1 MSYLRRGALWRLCDC
16 GVGLTRYRAEHT
28 ESGSQCLLFP
38 VARLV
43 VGTGRAASFHMASPT
58 VRAKWRGALG
68 ANTKTG
74 GSGRVSDEHKHKDTP
89 TQTHN
94 VNNKPHTQT
103 HNNPSSFSLGTWVAL
118 LAFSAPRTAA
128 SSLNIQCTH
137 PPQSKSDHAGLL
149 PILNDNSCR
158 WLTVYSENREVKD
171 HRTINRKFLLIFSFF
186 FSPENHPC
194 DTFRLVF
201 TCRMKWPPLL
211 TEG

>member
-1 MSYLRRGALWRLCDC
+1 MK
-16 GVGLTRYRAEHT
+16 
-28 ESGSQCLLFP
+28 GSP
-38 VARLV
+38 E
-43 VGTGRAASFHMASPT
+43 
-58 VRAKWRGALG
+58 

-128 SSLNIQCTH
+128 SSLNIQCAH

-149 PILNDNSCR
+149 PILNDTTLVGDSPSTQK
-158 WLTVYSENREVKD
+158 TVR
-171 HRTINRKFLLIFSFF
+171 
-186 FSPENHPC
+186 
-194 DTFRLVF
+194 
-201 TCRMKWPPLL
+201 
-211 TEG
+211 